1 MAVEVHRRRGESFDG
16 LLRRFGRKVQMSGRL
31 IQARKI
37 RFFKHPKSKP
47 LTRTAALKRE
57 KKKGYLAYL
66 EKIGKLD
73 EELEKMKAKKRF
85 RRR

>member
-1 MAVEVHRRRGESFDG
+1 
-16 LLRRFGRKVQMSGRL
+16 MSGRL

-37 RFFKHPKSKP
+37 RFRKRPKSKP
-47 LTRTAALKRE
+47 LTRAAALKRE
-57 KKKGYLAYL
+57 QKKGYLAYL

-73 EELEKMKAKKRF
+73 EELAKMKAKKRF